1 MSSHSVANWTQIPIG
16 GWLCVLIGRQG
27 NFTAAA
33 PLWDV
38 SQLSEQHTGYVC
50 PTLQLLWAWGMMP
63 SCLHHMSCVALELV
77 TCAGSGCAFCT
88 FSGSSYTV
96 HPAPALGV
104 TRIHSLPFI
113 SCIQTAA
120 HCVCWHLGKLLRVSP
135 ASVNLAAVTYSLL
148 PLVPP
153 GASHPPIA
161 IPFSFPPTS
170 PFLLPL
176 EYS

>member
-1 MSSHSVANWTQIPIG
+1 
-16 GWLCVLIGRQG
+16 
-27 NFTAAA
+27 
-33 PLWDV
+33 
-38 SQLSEQHTGYVC
+38 
-50 PTLQLLWAWGMMP
+50 MP

-120 HCVCWHLGKLLRVSP
+120 RCVCWHLGKLLREFHQHLSILQQSITVSC
-135 ASVNLAAVTYSLL
+135 LWSLL
-148 PLVPP
+148 VPHTHPLPFPSHSHQPP
-153 GASHPPIA
+153 HFYYHWNSLIGRQ
-161 IPFSFPPTS
+161 
-170 PFLLPL
+170 LNL
-176 EYS
+176 